1 MSFVWV
7 HLDALTAG
15 LTLLLALVCWRQ
27 WLVRYNPPMRR
38 LALFAL
44 VLGPTWV
51 AVRMGAH
58 LLANLWQALERLMT
72 HTFAY
77 DFQFYSL
84 MLMGV
89 VFMGLSLR
97 MLQQAQ
103 LLSRGQSRAARPFW
117 QAAGTLVALSA
128 PTFFLTPAGLLPTLA
143 CLIAGLGLIFLY
155 KPVRQLA

>member
-1 MSFVWV
+1 MSFVWE
-7 HLDALTAG
+7 HLDAITAV
-15 LTLLLALVCWRQ
+15 LTLVLALAYWRQ
-27 WLVRYNPPMRR
+27 WLLRYKPPIRR

-44 VLGPTWV
+44 VFGPTWV

-58 LLANLWQALERLMT
+58 LLANLWQALERLMA

-103 LLSRGQSRAARPFW
+103 LLSQGRSRAARPFCH
-117 QAAGTLVALSA
+117 AAFALVALSS
-128 PTFFLTPAGLLPTLA
+128 PTFFLTPVGLVPTLA
-143 CLIAGLGLIFLY
+143 CAIAGLGLLFLY